1 MAALCEECKQLEAFM
16 RRSPNRKHLSVHDEA
31 QHLETRVP
39 ISKLA
44 NGLEGLVRHTT
55 FAQQAKM
62 VGRQRLNRSQ
72 ASATIRSPLHLD

>member
-44 NGLEGLVRHTT
+44 N
-55 FAQQAKM
+55 
-62 VGRQRLNRSQ
+62 
-72 ASATIRSPLHLD
+72 